1 MLFFRTSP
9 LRLFMICGFTAI
21 FILTVTFWI
30 NCSDYAFTLPSSAS
44 LSSSS
49 SGSFGNAGESERYKQ
64 SNNGEIVPFEDIECN
79 INAEY
84 VIACKKQGSEVY
96 LPFSFIQKY
105 FEVYGY
111 VSNAPG
117 SVRFEWSHSHGKINK
132 PRGVYNPRGIF
143 MYFDNYNVEM
153 RDRVKCISGIDGVPI
168 STQWSADGYFYATQ
182 IAQFGLSHYSKN
194 FTDQEPRKRVLENG
208 DDERGPWT
216 SNNDQNKISV
226 IYYPD
231 KYSNCVNFST
241 IPSSTINES
250 PESSSI
256 SITNL
261 NHTLDLVLSID
272 LLVFSR
278 TSSTFSTSS
287 DKKRTKA
294 NTLITV
300 RLQHSHTP
308 EKIYNLTYVCGSDV
322 LIQADKDNIRYG
334 LGSKGIGTWRHIVRD
349 LFIDLQKGLQ
359 FQSNGEKRKKIRRNE
374 LRILEISLSGHG
386 IFDNLTLATS
396 DHMAHFFD
404 AAEWLVNNQNK
415 TSGGWP
421 IPVRRKLGS
430 GFMELSSGWYSAMAQ
445 GHAISLLARAYHARG
460 SRKYLKAAVNALKL
474 FKIPS
479 YQGGIQ
485 AKFLGKYVWYEEYPT
500 QPASYVLN
508 GFIYSLLGLYDLTAI
523 APMNYSTDAG
533 QLFDN
538 GMIALKKMLTLYD
551 TGSGSTYDLRH
562 FSLGIAPNLARWDY
576 HATHVN
582 QLLLLAT
589 IDKDPV
595 IKTTAERW
603 KDYMRGIRAQH
614 N

>member
-1 MLFFRTSP
+1 
-9 LRLFMICGFTAI
+9 MII
-21 FILTVTFWI
+21 FII
-30 NCSDYAFTLPSSAS
+30 NYYEKF
-44 LSSSS
+44 
-49 SGSFGNAGESERYKQ
+49 Q
-64 SNNGEIVPFEDIECN
+64 
-79 INAEY
+79 
-84 VIACKKQGSEVY
+84 
-96 LPFSFIQKY
+96 
-105 FEVYGY
+105 
-111 VSNAPG
+111 
-117 SVRFEWSHSHGKINK
+117 
-132 PRGVYNPRGIF
+132 
-143 MYFDNYNVEM
+143 M
-153 RDRVKCISGIDGVPI
+153 RDRVKCISGVDGVPI
-168 STQWSADGYFYATQ
+168 STQWSAEGYFYATQ

-194 FTDQEPRKRVLENG
+194 FTDQEPRVRVLENG
-208 DDERGPWT
+208 DEERGAW
-216 SNNDQNKISV
+216 ISTNQATTINV
-226 IYYPD
+226 VYIPD
-231 KYSNCVNFST
+231 RYSNCVNYST
-241 IPSSTINES
+241 LTTTKSILLTSSTINQT

-272 LLVFSR
+272 LLVY
-278 TSSTFSTSS
+278 S
-287 DKKRTKA
+287 DDARPTNNA
-294 NTLITV
+294 ITV

-308 EKIYNLTYVCGSDV
+308 EKIYNLTYVTGGEV
-322 LIQADKDNIRYG
+322 LIAAENDNIVYG
-334 LGSKGIGTWRHIVRD
+334 LGVKGVGSWRHIVRD

-359 FQSNGEKRKKIRRNE
+359 FQNGGEKRKKIRRSE
-374 LRILEISLSGHG
+374 LRVLEISLTGRG
-386 IFDNLTLATS
+386 MFDNLTLSTS
-396 DHMAHFFD
+396 DHMAHFYD
-404 AAEWLVNNQNK
+404 AAEWLVKNQNK

-421 IPVRRKLGS
+421 IPVKRKLGS
-430 GFMELSSGWYSAMAQ
+430 GFMELASGWYSAMAQ

-485 AKFLGKYVWYEEYPT
+485 AKFLSKYVWYEEYPT
-500 QPASYVLN
+500 QPPSYVLN
-508 GFIYSLLGLYDLTAI
+508 GFIYSLLGLFDLNAI
-523 APMNYSTDAG
+523 APLNYSTEAG

-595 IKTTAERW
+595 IRTTAERW

>member
-1 MLFFRTSP
+1 M
-9 LRLFMICGFTAI
+9 
-21 FILTVTFWI
+21 
-30 NCSDYAFTLPSSAS
+30 
-44 LSSSS
+44 
-49 SGSFGNAGESERYKQ
+49 
-64 SNNGEIVPFEDIECN
+64 
-79 INAEY
+79 
-84 VIACKKQGSEVY
+84 
-96 LPFSFIQKY
+96 
-105 FEVYGY
+105 
-111 VSNAPG
+111 
-117 SVRFEWSHSHGKINK
+117 
-132 PRGVYNPRGIF
+132 
-143 MYFDNYNVEM
+143 
-153 RDRVKCISGIDGVPI
+153 KCISGVDGVPI

-208 DDERGPWT
+208 DDERGAWT
-216 SNNDQNKISV
+216 SSNQATINV
-226 IYYPD
+226 VYFAD

-241 IPSSTINES
+241 IPTAPAKKSLLTSSTINQS

-272 LLVFSR
+272 LLIFSGDNSPLLSSQR
-278 TSSTFSTSS
+278 TRSSF
-287 DKKRTKA
+287 
-294 NTLITV
+294 TV

-308 EKIYNLTYVCGSDV
+308 EKIYNLTYVTGSDV
-322 LIQADKDNIRYG
+322 LIQAENDNIQYG
-334 LGSKGIGTWRHIVRD
+334 LGSKWAGTWRHIVRD

-359 FQSNGEKRKKIRRNE
+359 FQSGGEKRKKIRRSE
-374 LRILEISLSGHG
+374 LRILEISLSGRG
-386 IFDNLTLATS
+386 AFDNLTLATS

-404 AAEWLVNNQNK
+404 AAEWLVKNQNK

-421 IPVRRKLGS
+421 IPVKRKLGS
-430 GFMELSSGWYSAMAQ
+430 GFMELGSGWYSAMAQ
-445 GHAISLLARAYHARG
+445 GHAISLLSRAYHARG

-474 FKIPS
+474 FKVPS

-500 QPASYVLN
+500 QPPSYVLN
-508 GFIYSLLGLYDLTAI
+508 GFIYSLLGLFDLNAI
-523 APMNYSTDAG
+523 APLNYSTEAA

-595 IKTTAERW
+595 IRTTAERW
-603 KDYMRGIRAQH
+603 KDYMRGVRAQH